1 MPDKLTTSRHDF
13 PLTADLFSSL
23 LLPTQIALPK
33 KPRTTTEPLSLR
45 RGVYV
50 RYEKPRHIRLWFRS
64 GQWVN
69 KFMQNI
75 LTIFMFSLIWC
86 GIVFAQDSQNQR
98 RNLMPVPANV
108 VWKGGRLAVNKNFIV
123 AVSGKTD
130 ERLKSYISRVMR
142 RLEGRT
148 IFEFSRDFSSDSA
161 NASLSIETQSTG
173 NAIPKLGDDES
184 YNLEI
189 SEKQAKLTAATTV
202 GAMRGL
208 ETFLQLL
215 DGDKDGFYFPTA
227 SIQDNPR
234 FPWRGLLI
242 DSARHFQPME
252 VIKRSLDAMAAVK
265 MNVLHWHL
273 TEDQG
278 FRVESKKFP
287 ELHVQG
293 SDGDFYTQDQI
304 REIVKYAADRG
315 IRVMPEFDMPGH
327 ATAWVVSHPEIASAP
342 GPYKIERQPGI
353 FDPTLD
359 PTNEKTY
366 KLLEPFFTE
375 MSRLFPDAYMHI
387 GGDENEGKQWDA
399 NPTIQAFKK
408 KNGIKDNHELQTY
421 FNKRILKFLEKNGKI
436 MMGWDEIFQ
445 ADIPKNI
452 VIQSWR
458 GQEALAKVARQGN
471 AGILSNGYYIDLMQP
486 ASDHYVVD
494 PLPANTTLTAEEQKR
509 VLGGEATMWSE
520 WVSPDTIDSR
530 IWPRTATIAE
540 RLWSSRDVNDID
552 DMYRRL
558 DVISIQLEELGLT
571 HRKNQAMLLRRLAN
585 SDDISAL
592 KTLVDLVEPV
602 KIYQRYQQRPQSML
616 SPLTGLIDAAQ
627 ADAPKARMFNK
638 LAAKIIANKSSED
651 AAKLK
656 NIFAHWQKTGVQLKP
671 LFDNN
676 PSLFEAKQL
685 SADLQSLSEIGL
697 EITESFANG
706 KRLSA
711 DWRDQKL
718 KRLSEIA
725 KPKAGLEFQVVESI
739 KKLVTSVSGKY

>member
-1 MPDKLTTSRHDF
+1 
-13 PLTADLFSSL
+13 
-23 LLPTQIALPK
+23 
-33 KPRTTTEPLSLR
+33 
-45 RGVYV
+45 
-50 RYEKPRHIRLWFRS
+50 
-64 GQWVN
+64 
-69 KFMQNI
+69 
-75 LTIFMFSLIWC
+75 MFSLILC
-86 GIVFAQDSQNQR
+86 GISVAQDLQNHR
-98 RNLMPVPANV
+98 RNLMPVPASIS
-108 VWKGGRLAVNKNFIV
+108 WKSGRLEVNKNFSIS
-123 AVSGKTD
+123 VSGKTD
-130 ERLKSYISRVMR
+130 ERLKLYISRVMR

-148 IFEFSRDFSSDSA
+148 ILEFSRDFSNDSL
-161 NASLSIETQSTG
+161 NSTLSIETQSAG
-173 NAIPKLGDDES
+173 NTIPKLGDDES

-189 SEKQAKLTAATTV
+189 NSKQAKLTAATTV

-215 DGDKDGFYFPTA
+215 EGDNFGLYFPA
-227 SIQDNPR
+227 VSIQDKPR

-252 VIKRSLDAMAAVK
+252 VLHRNLDAMAAVK

-287 ELHVQG
+287 ELHLQG

-327 ATAWVVSHPEIASAP
+327 ATAWLVSHPEIGSGLP
-342 GPYKIERQPGI
+342 GQTYKIERQPGI

-366 KLLEPFFTE
+366 KLLEPFFAE
-375 MSRLFPDAYMHI
+375 MSTLFPDAYMHI
-387 GGDENEGKQWDA
+387 GGDENEGKQWAA
-399 NPTIQAFKK
+399 NPQIQAFMK
-408 KNGIKDNHELQTY
+408 KNGFKNQDDLQQY
-421 FNKRILKFLEKNGKI
+421 FNRRILTFLEKTGKI

-445 ADIPKNI
+445 PTIPKNI

-471 AGILSNGYYIDLMQP
+471 TGILSNGYYIDLMQP
-486 ASDHYVVD
+486 ASDHYAVD
-494 PLPANTTLTAEEQKR
+494 QLPANTTLTAEEQKR
-509 VLGGEATMWSE
+509 VMGGEATMWSE

-530 IWPRTATIAE
+530 IWPRTAAIAE

-571 HRKNQAMLLRRLAN
+571 HRKNQGMLLRRLAN
-585 SDDISAL
+585 SEDISAL

-602 KIYQRYQQRPQSML
+602 KIYQRYNQRPQTML

-627 ADAPKARMFNK
+627 ADAPKARSFNK
-638 LAAKIIANKSSED
+638 LVRQVIENNNNASYYPILNSYFNEWQIIG
-651 AAKLK
+651 
-656 NIFAHWQKTGVQLKP
+656 QRLKP
-671 LFDNN
+671 VFDNN

-685 SADLQSLSEIGL
+685 AADLQNLGEMGL
-697 EITESFANG
+697 ELTDIFANG
-706 KRLSA
+706 KTLSA
-711 DWRDQKL
+711 DWRNQKL
-718 KRLSEIA
+718 KRLNEIA
-725 KPKAGLEFQVVESI
+725 KPKAALEFQVVESM
-739 KKLVTSVSGKY
+739 KKLVTSVSEK